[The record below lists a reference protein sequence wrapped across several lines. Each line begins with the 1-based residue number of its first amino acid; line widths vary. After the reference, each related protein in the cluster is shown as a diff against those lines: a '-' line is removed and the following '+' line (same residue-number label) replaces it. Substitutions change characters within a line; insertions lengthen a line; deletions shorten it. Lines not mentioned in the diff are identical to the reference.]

1 MEQQLK
7 LAIELSEGIRHGAT
21 AAPQLIKKTSHQL
34 AFQKIA
40 ALVHSLG
47 PLDARDECRHGE
59 PTFGGPVKE
68 CTFVPAPCYCGAGVA
83 QAIRSEVDDG
93 QPNKYTMPLSADP
106 GVTDFGGCHET
117 MGSGEKESEDIDPPT
132 ALREPRQRV
141 G

>member
-7 LAIELSEGIRHGAT
+7 LAIEVSEGRRHGAT

-68 CTFVPAPCYCGAGVA
+68 CTFVHAPCYCGAGVA
-83 QAIRSEVDDG
+83 QAIRSEVNDG

-106 GVTDFGGCHET
+106 GVADFGGCHET
-117 MGSGEKESEDIDPPT
+117 MASGKKESEDIDTPT